1 MNKFDKSDC
10 LMIKECIL
18 KEIIDIETLSE
29 KELDALIDF
38 ETENIIES
46 ETEPDTSFLDA
57 CYAAVRKFHDYGEII
72 SEEKCN
78 EAAEKAYA
86 GFLAQGLRGKRT
98 KKRKA
103 WAKRAAAACAAML
116 AICFTSFS
124 VMAASL
130 GGYSAAW
137 KYVSENVS
145 SIMGLSGTT
154 NVGNITLIKGD
165 YTKKYNTIEELL
177 IAENLDILYPSA
189 LPEGV
194 KIERIFI
201 DYFENG
207 THEINFLL
215 NTYDVSF
222 FLKSYFTFDESDIE
236 KTPNVETFYL
246 NEYKFYILNIDNIS
260 FQAMAQIKGYEYYL
274 KCTDYSELIFI
285 LSNMK
290 GITT

>member
-18 KEIIDIETLSE
+18 KGIIDIETLSE

-194 KIERIFI
+194 KIERIDIIYYNKDKFNI
-201 DYFENG
+201 MFE
-207 THEINFLL
+207 F
-215 NTYDVSF
+215 NTYDYF
-222 FLKSYFTFDESDIE
+222 FEVCNDLYGDLDDFENY
-236 KTPNVETFYL
+236 NVYTHNDL
-246 NEYKFYILNIDNIS
+246 KFYIIDIPEGY
-260 FQAMAQIKGYEYYL
+260 QATARKYEYEYNIT
-274 KCTDYSELIFI
+274 CMDYTDLIYI
-285 LSNMK
+285 IDNMK